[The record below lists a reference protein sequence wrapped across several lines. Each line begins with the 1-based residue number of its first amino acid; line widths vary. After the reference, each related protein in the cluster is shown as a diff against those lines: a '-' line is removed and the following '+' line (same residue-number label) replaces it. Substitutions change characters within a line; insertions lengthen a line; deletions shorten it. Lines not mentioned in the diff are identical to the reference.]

1 MREHNRRLGHSLLR
15 TILTL
20 FTRILEMVFGIYHSG
35 SQVQGGLFYELEL
48 ESMAK
53 TQQRDKSNK

>member
-20 FTRILEMVFGIYHSG
+20 FARILEMVFGIYHSG
-35 SQVQGGLFYELEL
+35 SQVQGGLFYELE
-48 ESMAK
+48 SMAK
-53 TQQRDKSNK
+53 TQQRDKYNK